1 MIGVILAIKLPTLLL
16 LAWAFRRPE
25 ETLRPGRRYG
35 CVFAVA
41 TVHVLLALLSF
52 KGANSSLAELFV
64 AYPLLWSVL
73 LRRGLRRPGT
83 APAPRWVMGVL
94 ICLLLWFEE
103 TWVIVDKHSP
113 PLNHYI
119 HYFGFYAG
127 MALTIVLLYSR
138 YRYSVFQTFVVGCL
152 WGVLVEQQFL
162 VPKTLASGAVVQ
174 ALLLA
179 LYIAPVYGL
188 YLAAPRLL
196 FLEEFDRPTRTS
208 RWQGA
213 GLFAAISVVPLATW
227 ALWSL
232 ILRPTGFDRTGV
244 P

>member
-16 LAWAFRRPE
+16 LVWAFLRPE
-25 ETLRPGRRYG
+25 ETLRPGRRYW
-35 CVFAVA
+35 CLFAVA
-41 TVHVLLALLSF
+41 AFHVLLALLSF
-52 KGANSSLAELFV
+52 MGKESSLSEMFV
-64 AYPLLWSVL
+64 AYPLLWAVML
-73 LRRGLRRPGT
+73 RNPLRRALP
-83 APAPRWVMGVL
+83 PPVPLLVMGVVT
-94 ICLLLWFEE
+94 CLLLWFEE

-119 HYFGFYAG
+119 HYFGFYVG
-127 MALTIVLLYSR
+127 MAATIVLLYSR
-138 YRYSVFQTFVVGCL
+138 VRYSVLQTFVVGCL

-162 VPKTLASGAVVQ
+162 VPKMLASGAVVQ
-174 ALLLA
+174 ALLFA

-208 RWQGA
+208 RWQGIW
-213 GLFAAISVVPLATW
+213 LFVAISVVPLATW